1 MREEIVI
8 KKPIIGILV
17 SILFLE
23 DGLFS
28 GMKKAVVSHDYVQA
42 IVSAGGV
49 PLLLPAID
57 DEESIK
63 AQLKQVD
70 GLLLSGGYD
79 INPLLYGEEP
89 LRELDTIF
97 TEMDDHHIRSANIA
111 AALGKPILGICRGLQ
126 VLNVA
131 FGGTLYQDIAAQCS
145 SKCLKHFQKG
155 ERHVPTHT
163 VELIRNTVLSQ
174 IFPKDS
180 IVTNS
185 FHHQSVKE
193 IAPGFIVNARAK
205 DGIVEG
211 IEKREG
217 SFIVGV
223 QWHPEMMITQSPDML
238 PLFRAFVEAAK
249 KTVVVSS
256 FEK

>member
-1 MREEIVI
+1 MI

-28 GMKKAVVSHDYVQA
+28 GMKKAVVSHDYIQA
-42 IVSAGGV
+42 IVSAEGV
-49 PLLLPAID
+49 PLLLPAIN
-57 DEESIK
+57 DEEDITE
-63 AQLKQVD
+63 QIKQVD
-70 GLLLSGGYD
+70 GILLSGGYD
-79 INPLLYGEEP
+79 INPLLYDEEP

-97 TEMDDHHIRSANIA
+97 PEMDEHHIRVVNIA

-126 VLNVA
+126 VINVA
-131 FGGTLYQDIAAQCS
+131 FGGTLYQDIAAQYS

-155 ERHVPTHT
+155 ERYVPSHT
-163 VELIRNTVLSQ
+163 VELTQNTVLSQ
-174 IFPKDS
+174 IFSKDS

-217 SFIVGV
+217 AFIVGV
-223 QWHPEMMITQSPDML
+223 QWHPEMMVAQSADML

-249 KTVVVSS
+249 KTVIASS
-256 FEK
+256 FE